1 MAQHTIVILSGT
13 IVMIVEE
20 WDAMI
25 QVIMKD
31 TIDRKMFTKVVGE
44 LIMAAVEVAVS
55 TGVNY

>member
-1 MAQHTIVILSGT
+1 
-13 IVMIVEE
+13 MIVEE
-20 WDAMI
+20 LDAMI

-55 TGVNY
+55 TEVNY